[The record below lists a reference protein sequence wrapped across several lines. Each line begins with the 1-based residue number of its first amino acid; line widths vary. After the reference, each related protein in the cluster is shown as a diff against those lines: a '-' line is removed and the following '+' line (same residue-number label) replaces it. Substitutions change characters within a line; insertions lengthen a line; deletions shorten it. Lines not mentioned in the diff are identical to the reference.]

1 VFIDA
6 SWAKCGGLHRQQC
19 DRGRLTGAAHAGGS
33 LLKSLGSLVGAKG
46 VEWAKWHIFF
56 GDERNVPH
64 SSGDSTI
71 KGAREAFLGRVPIP
85 AAQVHAIAE
94 GLSVEVRFCKVSCG
108 PCAFCQAVEQTQQ
121 QAEAWACAPCLR
133 PMRLQVTA

>member
-1 VFIDA
+1 M
-6 SWAKCGGLHRQQC
+6 
-19 DRGRLTGAAHAGGS
+19 
-33 LLKSLGSLVGAKG
+33 GAKG

-94 GLSVEVRFCKVSCG
+94 GLSVEVGFGGLRFGPAAFHVYLGSRLAVRSWRQWPRLPSPDLTPALPCG
-108 PCAFCQAVEQTQQ
+108 LT
-121 QAEAWACAPCLR
+121 LR
-133 PMRLQVTA
+133 HR